1 MQNVEIRAP
10 GQMPVREIGVV
21 TAEIRELCAQARAM
35 AVAYIVEIGRRLY
48 EAKGMLAHGEWGD
61 WLKNE
66 VGFSHSTANNYMK
79 IFDEY
84 GANQMTIFGAV
95 ANSQTIGNLPYSK
108 ALALLAVPA
117 SEREEFAEE
126 VKADELSVKEL
137 EKAIKERDEERK
149 RVRMLEKQLKD
160 AEKAKKDIAAAVAK
174 EEALRTQLDEAVEKL
189 KVSEKTAQE
198 MREKLESANESPEV
212 SDEQLAKIKE
222 EATEEIRE
230 EIKELRAKLND
241 AESARADAERA
252 KKAADAEILS
262 LKNKAKL
269 SDADVNAFKVMFE
282 GLQDQLKKC
291 RNQIEK
297 IRQTNPEAADKL
309 SGAIK
314 ALGKEMSTNG

>member
-1 MQNVEIRAP
+1 MQELEISAP
-10 GQMPVREIGVV
+10 GQVQAREIGIV
-21 TAEIRELCAQARAM
+21 TAEIRELCNQARAT

-48 EAKGMLAHGEWGD
+48 EAKGMLSHGEWGE

-66 VGFSHSTANNYMK
+66 VDFSHSTANNYMRL
-79 IFDEY
+79 FDEY

-117 SEREEFAEE
+117 SERENFAEE

-149 RVRMLEKQLKD
+149 RNKALQLKLTN
-160 AEKAKKDIAAAVAK
+160 AE
-174 EEALRTQLDEAVEKL
+174 
-189 KVSEKTAQE
+189 
-198 MREKLESANESPEV
+198 N
-212 SDEQLAKIKE
+212 
-222 EATEEIRE
+222 
-230 EIKELRAKLND
+230 
-241 AESARADAERA
+241 ARADAERA

-291 RNQIEK
+291 RNQIAK

-309 SGAIK
+309 SGAIR
-314 ALGKEMSTNG
+314 ALGKDMCENG